1 MGDLSCSDDVGDLLE
16 QVAAWGTLL
25 VDEDEA
31 AVGLYMVE
39 GRGEGALSVAVGGG
53 HAEAVEKGG
62 VAGMERSGIE
72 LGGD

>member
-31 AVGLYMVE
+31 AVGLYVAE
-39 GRGEGALSVAVGGG
+39 DGIEGALDIAVWRGS
-53 HAEAVEKGG
+53 AEAVE
-62 VAGMERSGIE
+62 
-72 LGGD
+72 